1 MWRTYPYGPESGQSS
16 FSMVPFLPVHIPS
29 NETDSDVWA
38 ATIYGTPC
46 NIHDDDWD
54 VALPE
59 NIDDA
64 SATCPGYS
72 TVDII
77 NGKSFGQVT
86 AFSYQR
92 YKFTLYKIA
101 FSIINTVYTH
111 RRTTLEQTA
120 KRIQD
125 IDEALKSWEAQV
137 PPELLLRKIASA
149 RSAPDETT
157 RLFQQQ
163 ALVLQISYD
172 NFRLLLHRPLLT
184 MNRVSR
190 SSDPLTT
197 SRQGRKDAID
207 SAIESSRY
215 TCWRAAVRTSQIGGF
230 ADTMRSMRYSLGAS
244 YIMIQALTAAVALG
258 IFALSD
264 PASHQSQDAKAGI
277 GRIIG
282 YPRLFDYHTA
292 IFDQITA
299 ILEELLRLILSE
311 EMKALVGGSTKNN
324 AQASTALSEN
334 SSAVSSKLPAIAAS
348 ATPQVASNFVSP
360 QHTVQPSPIP
370 SGTYDLSY
378 GNFSDALVSLQD
390 AFRDPRGTDVATQS
404 AQGQGGILNDGLTGM
419 MSNPFGMDAG
429 WIWDDMW
436 QTDDYQFD
444 TG

>member
-1 MWRTYPYGPESGQSS
+1 
-16 FSMVPFLPVHIPS
+16 
-29 NETDSDVWA
+29 
-38 ATIYGTPC
+38 
-46 NIHDDDWD
+46 
-54 VALPE
+54 LPE

-64 SATCPGYS
+64 SAVCPGYG
-72 TVDII
+72 TTDII
-77 NGKSFGQVT
+77 DDRNFGQVT
-86 AFSYQR
+86 VFSYQR
-92 YKFTLYKIA
+92 YKFALYKIA

-111 RRTTLEQTA
+111 RRTSLENTIE
-120 KRIQD
+120 RIRK

-137 PPELLLRKIASA
+137 PPELLLKNIGSTQAV
-149 RSAPDETT
+149 PDATT
-157 RLFQQQ
+157 SLFQQQ

-184 MNRVSR
+184 MNRLSR
-190 SSDPLTT
+190 SQDPPTT
-197 SRQGRKDAID
+197 SRRSSSEAID
-207 SAIESSRY
+207 SAIESSKY
-215 TCWRAAVRTSQIGGF
+215 TCWKAAVRTSQIGSF
-230 ADTMRSMRYSLGAS
+230 AATMRSMRYSLGAS

-264 PASHQSQDAKAGI
+264 PTSHQSQDAKAGI

-282 YPRLFDYHTA
+282 FPRLFDYRTA
-292 IFDQITA
+292 IFDQIAA
-299 ILEELLRLILSE
+299 ILEELLRLIMNE

-324 AQASTALSEN
+324 TQVANASSRE
-334 SSAVSSKLPAIAAS
+334 SRVVSSKLPAIAAS
-348 ATPQVASNFVSP
+348 ATPQNASSFVSP
-360 QHTVQPSPIP
+360 QHTVQPSPNP
-370 SGTYDLSY
+370 SGKYDLSY

-404 AQGQGGILNDGLTGM
+404 AQGQGGILNDGWTGM